1 MKLAEKLGM
10 SLQETK
16 SKISSSEF
24 TLWKVYFQEEHKRFH
39 REDYFF
45 AMLTAEVRRTVVKH
59 PEKVKMEDFLLDF
72 GGNDKKKTDE
82 EKLISKDQAS
92 IAQKS
97 MWLGLVGL
105 DPSDPHGEKEKS

>member
-59 PEKVKMEDFLLDF
+59 PQKVKMEDFLLDF
-72 GGNDKKKTDE
+72 GAGDKKKTNKS
-82 EKLISKDQAS
+82 KLSKEAKVAAS
-92 IAQKS
+92 KS
-97 MWLGLVGL
+97 MWLSAVGL
-105 DPSDPHGEKEKS
+105 DPNDPHGEKEKS

>member
-1 MKLAEKLGM
+1 M

-24 TLWKVYFQEEHKRFH
+24 TLWKVYFQEEHTRFH

-59 PEKVKMEDFLLDF
+59 PQKVKMEDFLLDF
-72 GGNDKKKTDE
+72 GAGDKKKIDE
-82 EKLISKDQAS
+82 SDTQTKAAAS
-92 IAQKS
+92 KS
-97 MWLGLVGL
+97 MWLSMVGL
-105 DPSDPHGEKEKS
+105 DPDDPHGEKEKS

>member
-59 PEKVKMEDFLLDF
+59 PEKVKMQDFLLDF
-72 GGNDKKKTDE
+72 GADDKKKTDE
-82 EKLISKDQAS
+82 SKLIDKEQETD
-92 IAQKS
+92 IQKS
-97 MWLGLVGL
+97 LWLGMVGL

>member
-24 TLWKVYFQEEHKRFH
+24 TLWKVYFQEEHTRFH

-45 AMLTAEVRRTVVKH
+45 AMLTAEVRRTVAKH

-72 GGNDKKKTDE
+72 SGGDKKKTDKS
-82 EKLISKDQAS
+82 KLIDKEQETAV
-92 IAQKS
+92 QKS
-97 MWLGLVGL
+97 FWLGMVGL
-105 DPSDPHGEKEKS
+105 DPDDPHGEKEKS